1 MPLSETTMSEHTSTN
16 TQPNINDDLISLA
29 EAAELSGMSQ
39 SHIRLLVRTG
49 KISGKKIGRNWVTT
63 EESLRTYL
71 ATDRRPGP
79 KSPE

>member
-1 MPLSETTMSEHTSTN
+1 MPLSETTMSEPTSTN
-16 TQPNINDDLISLA
+16 TQSTINDDLISLA

-49 KISGKKIGRNWVTT
+49 KILGKKIGRNWVTT
-63 EESLRTYL
+63 EQSLRIYL
-71 ATDRRPGP
+71 AMERRPGP

>member
-1 MPLSETTMSEHTSTN
+1 MSEPTSTN
-16 TQPNINDDLISLA
+16 TQSTINDDLISLA

-63 EESLRTYL
+63 EESLRIYL

-79 KSPE
+79 KSHE

>member
-1 MPLSETTMSEHTSTN
+1 MSEPTSTN
-16 TQPNINDDLISLA
+16 TQSTSNDNLISLA

-63 EESLRTYL
+63 EESLRNYL

>member
-16 TQPNINDDLISLA
+16 TQFNINDDLISLA

-49 KISGKKIGRNWVTT
+49 KILGKKIGRNWVTT
-63 EESLRTYL
+63 EESLRNYL

>member
-1 MPLSETTMSEHTSTN
+1 MSEPTSTN
-16 TQPNINDDLISLA
+16 TQSTINDDLISLA

-49 KISGKKIGRNWVTT
+49 KILGKKIGRNWVTT
-63 EESLRTYL
+63 EESLRNYL

-79 KSPE
+79 KSHE

>member
-1 MPLSETTMSEHTSTN
+1 MSEHTSTN
-16 TQPNINDDLISLA
+16 TQFNINDDLISLA

-49 KISGKKIGRNWVTT
+49 KILGKKIGRNWVTT
-63 EESLRTYL
+63 EESLRNYL

-79 KSPE
+79 KSHE